1 MNTEI
6 KNAVSATDL
15 EAQYDEKV
23 KRLLGNRSILA
34 HILVRTVDAFRGMDP
49 KEVENYI
56 DGPPLIGIVPV
67 EPGLTNAEKTEK
79 KEKAEKAEEAEK
91 TEKKET
97 TEEAEKGQRVVGFNT
112 ENLEVNE
119 GLARFDIV
127 FYVRVPS
134 AGDGPQGRWHI
145 IINLEAQKDEPSTYH
160 ILNRAV
166 FYVSRLVSSQKERDF
181 VKQNYNDI
189 HRVFSIFICM
199 NMKESCMDYI
209 HLTDEQL
216 LGSHHWKGN
225 LDLLNIVLIG
235 ISGKLPEHN
244 EEYELHRLLG
254 ALLSTELSMEEK
266 FDIIETEYGIPMEEE
281 FREEVRIMCNL
292 SQGVL
297 ERGIEQGIE
306 RGIEQGIELGRA
318 RGKEQL
324 RGLKRCLEQEGR
336 LDEFFDAL
344 EDDCILLRLYA
355 EFGID

>member
-1 MNTEI
+1 MHLSF
-6 KNAVSATDL
+6 V
-15 EAQYDEKV
+15 Q
-23 KRLLGNRSILA
+23 
-34 HILVRTVDAFRGMDP
+34 
-49 KEVENYI
+49 
-56 DGPPLIGIVPV
+56 LIGVVPV

-79 KEKAEKAEEAEK
+79 KEKTEEA
-91 TEKKET
+91 KK
-97 TEEAEKGQRVVGFNT
+97 AEKGQRVVGFNT

-127 FYVRVPS
+127 SYVRVPS
-134 AGDGPQGRWHI
+134 AGGKPQGRWQI
-145 IINLEAQKDEPSTYH
+145 IINLEAQKDEPSQYH

-199 NMKESCMDYI
+199 NMKENCMDYV

-281 FREEVRIMCNL
+281 FREDVRIMCNL

-297 ERGIEQGIE
+297 ERGIE
-306 RGIEQGIELGRA
+306 RGIELGRA

-324 RGLKRCLEQEGR
+324 RGLKRCLEREGR

-344 EDDCILLRLYA
+344 EDDDILLQLYA